1 MARRFVRSWFS
12 NELEEINDDSPG
24 GRQIIARGETHG
36 MPEGRHGAA
45 YNKPWQSEALGV
57 PLSQMADF
65 NEAAQKA
72 GTGARYVPSR
82 DKSFAVCE
90 CDSRS
95 SRAREMQLR
104 GVFDKDAGYRDY
116 TGSF

>member
-12 NELEEINDDSPG
+12 EEITEINDDSPG
-24 GRQIIARGETHG
+24 GRQIIAREDTSHMAG
-36 MPEGRHGAA
+36 GRHGAA
-45 YNKPWQSEALGV
+45 YNTPWRSEALGI

-65 NEAAQKA
+65 NEASKQA
-72 GTGARYVPSR
+72 GTGARYEPSR
-82 DKSFAVCE
+82 DGKFAVCV

-104 GVFDKDAGYRDY
+104 GVFDKDAGYKDY
-116 TGSF
+116 QGSF